1 MGIELLS
8 YQAVMS
14 KSIPSVTI
22 PSLQPQGKFLK
33 FFKSQPPRQMFRY
46 IPSPWAALIP
56 FS

>member
-14 KSIPSVTI
+14 KPIPSVTI
-22 PSLQPQGKFLK
+22 PSLQPQGKLLK
-33 FFKSQPPRQMFRY
+33 FFKSQPPGQMFRY
-46 IPSPWAALIP
+46 IPSPWASLIP